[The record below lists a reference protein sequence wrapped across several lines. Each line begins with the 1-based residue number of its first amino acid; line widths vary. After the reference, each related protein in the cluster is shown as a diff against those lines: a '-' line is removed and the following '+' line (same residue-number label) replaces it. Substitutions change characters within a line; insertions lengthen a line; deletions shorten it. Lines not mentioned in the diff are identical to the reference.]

1 MPPTSCYHFAK
12 LAVQAVCWT
21 VCTLQVKS
29 GNDDLRQDAV
39 MQQFFWLVNQFLR
52 EQPRTQRRNLAIRTY
67 KASRQQTEAG
77 AGAGAGCG
85 PGEVD
90 GGKEGLHVLYSCIAC
105 TGNGLHVGAPQQAP
119 APSRLPAPSLPLP
132 HTWPACLD
140 ACFCPQVVPF
150 SPSSGLLEW
159 VENTMPMADFLL
171 GPSRT
176 GGAHLR
182 YKRAGDLDWYR
193 CYEKVGRRGRGG
205 EALGEQGMQGD
216 RDMMTCSCACLV
228 SFCCHSLLPPRATL
242 QPCSALFCP
251 LPLPVQLAKA
261 PQPQMRAAFDEVCAG
276 FPPVM
281 HHFFLE
287 NFRDP
292 GERVMC
298 GQGGRVGY
306 GGGANRGQ
314 HGLPAYQPLCLPGGH
329 QLSRKPG

>member
-1 MPPTSCYHFAK
+1 
-12 LAVQAVCWT
+12 
-21 VCTLQVKS
+21 
-29 GNDDLRQDAV
+29 
-39 MQQFFWLVNQFLR
+39 
-52 EQPRTQRRNLAIRTY
+52 
-67 KASRQQTEAG
+67 
-77 AGAGAGCG
+77 
-85 PGEVD
+85 VD

-105 TGNGLHVGAPQQAP
+105 SGHGLHVGASQQAP
-119 APSRLPAPSLPLP
+119 LLGCLHSHSNWHNHGLPAR
-132 HTWPACLD
+132 LD

-159 VENTMPMADFLL
+159 VENTMPMADYLL

-193 CYEKVGRRGRGG
+193 CYEKVGRQGRGG
-205 EALGEQGMQGD
+205 QGMGWEALGWVSRGGRQGAYLIAHAWQ
-216 RDMMTCSCACLV
+216 V
-228 SFCCHSLLPPRATL
+228 SWCNSLLPPCATL
-242 QPCSALFCP
+242 HSCTAAFCP
-251 LPLPVQLAKA
+251 SPLLSVQLAKA
-261 PQPQMRAAFDEVCAG
+261 PQPQMRAAFDEVCAR

-292 GERVMC
+292 GGWGQGAG

-314 HGLPAYQPLCLPGGH
+314 HGLPAYQPLCLPEEDI
-329 QLSRKPG
+329 S

>member
-1 MPPTSCYHFAK
+1 MITLLLHG
-12 LAVQAVCWT
+12 
-21 VCTLQVKS
+21 LQVKS

-52 EQPRTQRRNLAIRTY
+52 EQARTQRLNLAIRTY
-67 KASRQQTEAG
+67 KASRQKEPG
-77 AGAGAGCG
+77 AGAVYGW
-85 PGEVD
+85 GEVD

-105 TGNGLHVGAPQQAP
+105 SGHGLHVGASQQAP
-119 APSRLPAPSLPLP
+119 LLGCLHSHSNWHNHGLPAR
-132 HTWPACLD
+132 LD

-159 VENTMPMADFLL
+159 VENTMPMADYLL

-261 PQPQMRAAFDEVCAG
+261 PQPQMRAAFDEVCAR
-276 FPPVM
+276 FPPVR
-281 HHFFLE
+281 HHCFLE

-292 GERVMC
+292 GGW
-298 GQGGRVGY
+298 GQGA
-306 GGGANRGQ
+306 GGG
-314 HGLPAYQPLCLPGGH
+314 
-329 QLSRKPG
+329 